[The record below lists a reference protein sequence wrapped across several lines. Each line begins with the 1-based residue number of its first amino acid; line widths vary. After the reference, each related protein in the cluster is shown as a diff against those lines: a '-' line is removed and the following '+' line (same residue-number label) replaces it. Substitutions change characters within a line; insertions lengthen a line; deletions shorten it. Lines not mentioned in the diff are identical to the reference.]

1 MKSLL
6 TKVMAGAALVA
17 AMAVGMSLKPVRTY
31 AQVLGTAMAQKFT
44 ALTLTNTSNQLVLGV
59 TNTDTLSF
67 TAPASS
73 RTITVPDPGAAANV
87 VMSANVPATL
97 QTAPQTVYAN
107 AGYTNA
113 TATFSNITG
122 LSFAV
127 AASTSYHVTCYL
139 TWNPGGATTVGPKYI
154 WTGPASPTA
163 VTAAGILSKTVT
175 TNSNL
180 SVAAASFAT
189 TLDDAVAVTAS
200 ITQTDTLT
208 LGLVNGVNSGT
219 VQLQAALHS
228 ASGTYTLQQGSYCTI
243 Q

>member
-1 MKSLL
+1 MTKRFSLTL
-6 TKVMAGAALVA
+6 GAALVA
-17 AMAVGMSLKPVRTY
+17 AILLAPGATRSA
-31 AQVLGTAMAQKFT
+31 AQVLGSAMAQVFT
-44 ALTLTNTSNQLVLGV
+44 ALTLTNTTNQLTLGASAHTTV
-59 TNTDTLSF
+59 ISA
-67 TAPASS
+67 TAPAAASQ
-73 RTITVPDPGAAANV
+73 TVTLPDPGAAANL
-87 VMSANVPATL
+87 VMAANVPASL
-97 QTAPQTVYAN
+97 QTAPQTVYAA

-113 TATFSNITG
+113 TTTFSNITG

-127 AASTSYHVTCYL
+127 AANTSYHAVCYL

-163 VTAAGILSKTVT
+163 VTAGGILSKTVT

-208 LGLVNGVNSGT
+208 LGLVNGANAGT

-228 ASGTYTLQQGSYCTI
+228 ASGTYTLSQGSYCSI